1 MRYHGAMTTNGQ
13 ATKNVAAE
21 EAGPYCPVFHA
32 AAELIGRRWT
42 AAIVRVL
49 LAGHTRFSDIQALVP
64 GLSDRLLSQRL
75 RELEDVG
82 IVDRR
87 VIPDHP
93 VRIEYHLTERG
104 HDLRAVIDAV
114 SDWAH
119 RWGDS
124 VTEELEQTGS

>member
-1 MRYHGAMTTNGQ
+1 MNTNGNT
-13 ATKNVAAE
+13 AAVVADDAL
-21 EAGPYCPVFHA
+21 GPYCPVFHA

-104 HDLRAVIDAV
+104 HDLRTVIDAV

-119 RWGDS
+119 RWGDA
-124 VTEELEQTGS
+124 VTGDVEEAG